1 MHRSLKLAAA
11 ALVLSAAAAGIAW
24 QRLRPLPV
32 PVAAVVHDVPVRVFG
47 LGTIEAQLL
56 SRIGFDVGGTLRSV
70 HADHGDRVAEGD
82 LLAELSDATQAARVA
97 RPRPR

>member
-11 ALVLSAAAAGIAW
+11 ALVLAAAAGGIAW